1 MIYRA
6 ITTNAIN
13 DYNKN
18 PAVLFLEYLWIM
30 FNIDDKWESKPC
42 L

>member
-1 MIYRA
+1 MEESQNILMIYRA

-18 PAVLFLEYLWIM
+18 PAVLFLEYL
-30 FNIDDKWESKPC
+30 
-42 L
+42 